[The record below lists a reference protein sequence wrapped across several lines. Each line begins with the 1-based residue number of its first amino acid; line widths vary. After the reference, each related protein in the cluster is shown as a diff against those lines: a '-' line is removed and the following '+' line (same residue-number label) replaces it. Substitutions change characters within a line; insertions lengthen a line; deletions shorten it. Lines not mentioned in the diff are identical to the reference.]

1 MRKLLLIDEN
11 SAAPSIIGEVLNTEN
26 LYQVLGASG
35 KIEAEDMVKK
45 ERPTLI
51 LVNADSDANISAAA
65 AAAKLSEC
73 GDFVLLSSEKK
84 DIKLPKKP
92 LDTIMLP
99 FKMEDFC
106 ERTEDAYFTA
116 QGLREP
122 ITGLFRKQ
130 CFDVKLERLMKKKTN
145 GVYFCMGMNA
155 YSYAANPP
163 TPVQMQMSIYA
174 LKNKLESQGAIF
186 GLNGN
191 LIVGFLPTEE
201 SRSNVEK
208 LFEEVVSLMCE
219 AAGEPPIFV
228 TAGIS
233 YADKQNYSIDD
244 MLLYAD
250 KGMGLSRTQGC
261 NKVMYCDT

>member
-11 SAAPSIIGEVLNTEN
+11 PAAPSIIEEILNFEN
-26 LYQVLGASG
+26 RYKVLGASG
-35 KIEAEDMVKK
+35 KIEAEDVVKK
-45 ERPTLI
+45 ERPELI
-51 LVNADSDANISAAA
+51 LVNIDSDANIAAA
-65 AAAKLSEC
+65 LAVSKLADC
-73 GDFVLLSSEKK
+73 PDFVLLGTEKK
-84 DIKLPKKP
+84 DVRLPKNP
-92 LDTIMLP
+92 LDTIKLP
-99 FKMEDFC
+99 FDMEDFC

-116 QGLREP
+116 KGLREP

-130 CFDVKLERLMKKKTN
+130 CFDIKLERLMTKKTD

-155 YSYAANPP
+155 YSFAANPP
-163 TPVQMQMSIYA
+163 TPLQMQMAIYV
-174 LKNKLESQGAIF
+174 LKNKLEPQGAIF

-191 LIVGFLPTEE
+191 LIVGFLPTGDGHKE
-201 SRSNVEK
+201 VEK
-208 LFEEVVSLMCE
+208 LFEEIVLLMCE
-219 AAGEPPIFV
+219 AAGEPQIFV

-233 YADKQNYSIDD
+233 YADEQNYYIDD